1 MSTELAASEL
11 PVSEA
16 KLMLSDQT
24 LECVLFSCSSSLPL
38 RPHTEES
45 VGDTAY
51 KGPVLDLDELNML
64 RSSGILA

>member
-1 MSTELAASEL
+1 MSTELVASEL

-24 LECVLFSCSSSLPL
+24 LERVLFSCSPSLPL
-38 RPHTEES
+38 RAHTEES
-45 VGDTAY
+45 VADTGY
-51 KGPVLDLDELNML
+51 KGPVLDLDKLNML

>member
-24 LECVLFSCSSSLPL
+24 LECVLFSCSPSLPL
-38 RPHTEES
+38 RAHTEES
-45 VGDTAY
+45 VGDTGY